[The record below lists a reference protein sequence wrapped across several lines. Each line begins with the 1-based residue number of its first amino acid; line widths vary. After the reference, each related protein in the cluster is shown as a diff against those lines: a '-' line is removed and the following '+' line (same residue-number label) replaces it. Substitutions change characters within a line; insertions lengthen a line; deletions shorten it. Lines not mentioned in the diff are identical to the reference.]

1 MIADVLF
8 VNGDFVTLDDAQ
20 PRTDALAVAGG
31 RIVAT
36 GPEAAG
42 VPSARVVDLHGACVV
57 PGFHDAHAH
66 TLGFGLSLSELRL
79 TSPPFCDLGEL
90 YAAIGARAGQQA
102 PGTWIIAG
110 GYDQNKI
117 GGLHPSRWELDRVAG
132 DHPVWLTHTSGHMC
146 VVNSPVLAAID
157 MFRRPELASLVERD
171 ISGEPTGL
179 LLEEAQSLVRD
190 LLPPLGVDL
199 MAAAI
204 GAAHAQY
211 LREGL
216 TSCQEAGIGSGLAGY
231 GPEEPASYRLAR
243 ARGLLTIR
251 TTLMLEVGYLDSAPP
266 EERAAQPWYSDDW
279 LRLGPVK
286 LFADGSLVGRTAAMS
301 EDFVGDRGNCG
312 QLQMSEEQ
320 LSSTIRRVHAA
331 GWQLATHAIGDR
343 AVEVV
348 LDSYERAL
356 HEHPRFDHRHRIE
369 HCGVAS
375 PEQVRRIAALG
386 VVPVPQGRFVGE
398 LGEAMAR
405 VLGPERTPWCYRL
418 RSFLDAG
425 VVVPG
430 SSDRPVVVGRPLLG
444 IHDMVNRQ
452 TELGQPFVPEEAV
465 TPLQALRAYTLGSA
479 YATFLEQDRG
489 SLEVGKRAD
498 FAVLSEDLTRCRPDQ
513 IRDIRV
519 DATIVGGLLAYD
531 DAGFGA
537 R

>member
-1 MIADVLF
+1 MIADVVF
-8 VNGDFVTLDDAQ
+8 INGNFITLDEAR
-20 PRTDALAVAGG
+20 PRTDALAVVGG
-31 RIVAT
+31 RIAAT
-36 GPEAAG
+36 GPDAAG
-42 VPSARVVDLHGACVV
+42 LASAVVVDLRRACVV

-66 TLGFGLSLSELRL
+66 TLAFGLSLSELRL
-79 TSPPFCDLGEL
+79 TSPPFHGLGEL
-90 YAAIGARAGQQA
+90 YAAVGAQAVQQA
-102 PGTWIIAG
+102 PGTWVVAG
-110 GYDQNKI
+110 GYDQNKT
-117 GGLHPSRWELDRVAG
+117 GGLHPSRWELDRVSG
-132 DHPVWLTHTSGHMC
+132 DHPVWLTHTSGHMG
-146 VVNSPVLAAID
+146 VVNSRVLAAID
-157 MFRRPELASLVERD
+157 MSRRPELAPLVERD
-171 ISGEPTGL
+171 VAGEPTGL

-190 LLPPLGVDL
+190 LLPPLGVDV

-204 GAAHAQY
+204 GAAHGQY

-231 GPEEPASYRLAR
+231 GPQEPAAYRLAR
-243 ARGLLTIR
+243 TSGLLTVR

-266 EERAAQPWYSDDW
+266 EERAVRPWYSDDW

-301 EDFVGDRGNCG
+301 EEFVGDRGNCG

-343 AVEVV
+343 AIEVV
-348 LDSYERAL
+348 LDSYERAI

-369 HCGVAS
+369 HCGLAS

-405 VLGPERTPWCYRL
+405 VLGPERTRWCYRM

-444 IHDMVNRQ
+444 IHDMVNRR
-452 TELGQPFVPEEAV
+452 TELGNPFVPEETV
-465 TPLQALRAYTLGSA
+465 TPLQALCSYTLGSA
-479 YATFLEQDRG
+479 YATFLEHDRG
-489 SLEVGKRAD
+489 SLEIGKRAD
-498 FAVLSEDLTRCRPDQ
+498 FTVLSEDLTRISPDR
-513 IRDIRV
+513 IRDIGV
-519 DATIVGGLLAYD
+519 EATIIGGVLAYD
-531 DAGFGA
+531 EAGFGTG
-537 R
+537 